1 MKRAILILLVI
12 VMLFSV
18 AACGGGKSDSKDK
31 VEITVANNRL
41 PNSLDPLTE
50 DAAHSY
56 SITHQIY
63 DRLVSFGLQDNA
75 WQPAVAKSWKQV
87 DDTTWT
93 FDINLDYK
101 FQNGKQLTMDDVMYS
116 FERLKDVPKQADA
129 AASIADI
136 SYEGTTLTIKFTD
149 ASLTSP
155 SRLLANVVIINK
167 EYVENGGDDAIYI
180 NPIGTGPY
188 KKTEFTPGATA
199 TIETWDGYP
208 FEKPQIDII
217 HFRAIEESSTR
228 YVALETGEVQF
239 IGFINATEYDLAKE
253 NPDLDV
259 GNANSRR
266 CWSLVFNCETGPFV
280 DNVNLRKGICYAID
294 RDSWIQLAGGQ
305 RVAQTSMLFNGYPDL
320 YAESDKVPGYDLDKA
335 KELLEGEGINPN
347 NRLAVNLICVEG
359 DPGLDMLAATLYQ
372 LGVDLNINI
381 LEHSVYLQKEGAGEF
396 DMAFIPQANRANHPL
411 NDLDRFDSRLIGTR
425 DLARYTNPKCDELID
440 KMRVESDSSK
450 IKEMAKELNDIVAE
464 DCPWPALYLSPMLFA
479 FAKGLSGVTVD
490 GFQTQNYRNATYNP

>member
-18 AACGGGKSDSKDK
+18 AACGGGKSDSKEK

-87 DDTTWT
+87 DETTWT

-335 KELLEGEGINPN
+335 KELLEGEGVNPN
-347 NRLAVNLICVEG
+347 NRLEVNLICVEG

-411 NDLDRFDSRLIGTR
+411 NDLDRYDSSLIGTR
-425 DLARYTNPKCDELID
+425 DLARYTNPRCDELIAQ
-440 KMRVESDSSK
+440 MRVESDTAK

-464 DCPWPALYLSPMLFA
+464 EA
-479 FAKGLSGVTVD
+479 GLQGSQD
-490 GFQTQNYRNATYNP
+490 AE

>member
-18 AACGGGKSDSKDK
+18 AACGGGKSDGKEK

-56 SITHQIY
+56 SITHHIY

-116 FERLKDVPKQADA
+116 FQRLSDVPKQADA
-129 AASIADI
+129 AKSIKDI
-136 SYEGTTLTIKFTD
+136 SYEGTTLKIVFAD
-149 ASLTSP
+149 NSATSP
-155 SRLLANVVIINK
+155 ARVLSNVVIINK
-167 EYVENGGDDAIYI
+167 EYVENGGDDAVFI

-188 KKTEFTPGATA
+188 KATEFTPGATA

-217 HFRAIEESSTR
+217 HFRAIPESSTR

-239 IGFINATEYDLAKE
+239 IGFINASEYDLAKE
-253 NPDLDV
+253 NPDLEV

-266 CWSLVFNCETGPFV
+266 SFSVCFNCESGPFT
-280 DNVNLRKGICYAID
+280 NVNLRKAFAYAID
-294 RDSWIQLAGGQ
+294 RESWSQLAGGQ
-305 RVAQTSMLFNGYPDL
+305 RVPITSMLFYGYPDL
-320 YAESDKVPGYDLDKA
+320 YVESDKMPGYDLGKA
-335 KELLEGEGINPN
+335 KELFEAEGITPSNPIDI
-347 NRLAVNLICVEG
+347 NLICVEAE
-359 DPGLDMLAATLYQ
+359 PGLDMYAATLSQ
-372 LGVDLNINI
+372 FGVNLNVNI
-381 LEHSVYLQKEGAGEF
+381 LEHSVYLQREGAGEF
-396 DMAFIPQANRANHPL
+396 DIAFPAQANRAFHPL
-411 NDLDRFDSRLIGTR
+411 NDLDRFDSNMIGTR
-425 DLARYTNPKCDELID
+425 DLCRWTNAEVDDLIA
-440 KMRVESDSSK
+440 KMRVESDQAK
-450 IKEMAKELNDIVAE
+450 LKEMAVEINDIIGEEV
-464 DCPWPALYLSPMLFA
+464 PWCAVFKSPMLFA
-479 FAKGLSGVTVD
+479 FDNGLSGVTVNSI
-490 GFQTQNYRNATYNP
+490 QEQNYRNATYNP